1 VNLADAPAQLITP
14 RVRLEASRPEYAE
27 QFAAAMQA
35 STADLTFVSGWREA
49 VAVNVA
55 RASLVRSMELADQ
68 DVVRHAFERST
79 GRYIGRLDLHSWHDS
94 APRCELGYLADS
106 RMTGQGL
113 MHEAATA
120 MLDLAWS
127 LGAHRVQALCDS
139 RNTRAIRFA
148 ERLGFGR
155 EGVLRSYE
163 RDEEGQLYDEVVL
176 AILRSDIPM
185 GP

>member
-1 VNLADAPAQLITP
+1 MNLADAQAQLITP

-94 APRCELGYLADS
+94 APRCELAIS
-106 RMTGQGL
+106 RTPG
-113 MHEAATA
+113 
-120 MLDLAWS
+120 
-127 LGAHRVQALCDS
+127 
-139 RNTRAIRFA
+139 
-148 ERLGFGR
+148 
-155 EGVLRSYE
+155 
-163 RDEEGQLYDEVVL
+163 
-176 AILRSDIPM
+176 
-185 GP
+185 